1 MNGLPPMPLEGALE
15 DILEG
20 PSPLG
25 RADRELVAEA
35 ILRRLL
41 AAYGHRVQAIALYGS
56 CATGQDGPYSDI
68 ELWVMLDDDLAA
80 SEARTVEW
88 IWGAGKAEVNLAGE
102 AELLSEAARIDAR
115 WALTHGRFVHPVML
129 YERSPGQ
136 VDDIRRRALAL
147 PAERLRQVMAETVA
161 GELYE
166 SLGRLRN
173 AVAMGRTGEGAR
185 LFLKLVETASALTA
199 LAQSHAFHSTSTL
212 LEEAAGLTG
221 PAGFT
226 DLIMIARRGALA
238 DATRLLGTAE
248 DYWSGL
254 GKWIEA
260 LNLDLTPFRGA
271 DF

>member
-41 AAYGHRVQAIALYGS
+41 AAYGDRVQAIALYGS

-80 SEARTVEW
+80 TEARTVTW
-88 IWGAGKAEVNLAGE
+88 VWGAGKAEVNLVGASD
-102 AELLSEAARIDAR
+102 LLAEAARIDAR
-115 WALTHGRFVHPVML
+115 WALTHGRFVHAVML
-129 YERSPGQ
+129 YERAPGQ
-136 VDDIRRRALAL
+136 VDEIRKLALAL
-147 PAERLRQVMAETVA
+147 PAAQLRRVIAEAVA
-161 GELYE
+161 GQLYE
-166 SLGRLRN
+166 GLGRMRN

-185 LFLKLVETASALTA
+185 LFLHLVETASALTA
-199 LAQSHAFHSTSTL
+199 LAQSHAFQATSTL

-221 PAGFT
+221 PSGFA

-238 DATRLLGTAE
+238 DATRLLGTVE

-260 LNLDLTPFRGA
+260 LNLDLTPFRRA